1 MKSYIQRI
9 HNKTQFDISSVGGKG
24 ANLIKLSAIEGIHI
38 PEGFCVTTDAY
49 MQTFESCAELNRLL
63 DQLSTMQVHHKDEIT
78 AISAQI
84 RRVIESREIPQDITD
99 AIEAE
104 LQTHGDDLSYAVR
117 SSATAEDLPTAS
129 FAGQHDT
136 YLNIIGKD
144 SILKHMRK
152 CWASLFTDRA
162 VMYRIHNSFDHRKVF
177 LAVVVHRMVI
187 PESSG
192 IMFTADPVTSNRKVV
207 SIDAGY
213 GLGEALVSGLVNS
226 DNYKVQA
233 GEIITKTIGK
243 KKHAIYA
250 LKSGGTGEREIGSDL
265 RDTQALTDAQILE
278 LGQLGRRIE
287 KYFSCPQDIEWCRH
301 ENEFCITQSRPI
313 TTLYP
318 IPERNDGRNRVYM
331 SGGHL
336 QMMTDPI
343 KPLGMYFLKTV
354 LGNNPAV
361 YLELGG
367 RLFLDFSQDLSSLI
381 GRAMASSLLGAMG
394 DDLLTNAIKKI
405 AKQKQYIKTLP
416 RGKDRVFQV
425 SKDDVSFA
433 PLIHAFKIYR
443 KNDPDIIRK
452 LISRETQ
459 SIERLQQEIAKLS
472 GDDLFAY
479 IQDDHH
485 GRRKKLVTPEVAG
498 AIAVPL
504 LAGQWLNKKI
514 EKWLGEKNAADTFI
528 QSVPNSVTVDAGL
541 ALLDV
546 GDVVRKCPAVLA
558 YFEHAKDETFF
569 DDLAKLE
576 GGSAVSKSIQEYLD
590 LFGMRCSGDI
600 DITTA
605 RWSEKPT
612 QLIPMILSNIRN
624 FEPNAR
630 MAKHEQGIK
639 ESEERIQDLANRLE
653 KLRGGKRKAKKV
665 KKIAGIIRNHIGYR
679 EFPKFSYIQ
688 RYFIY
693 KQALLKEAAQLVKK
707 GTLREK
713 EDVYF
718 LYFDELREAV
728 KTGKV
733 DYDSIIKRKAEYQTY
748 EKLTPP
754 RVMTSDGEIITGE
767 YDKKDIP
774 VDALPGVAVSSGI
787 IEGRARIVKKMEDA
801 DLEEGDILVAEY
813 TDPSW
818 TPLFVSIKGLVT
830 EVGGIATHGAIIARE
845 YGLPAVVS
853 VENATRL
860 IKDGQSKWYGGLCRD
875 RYPRD
880 ICIITPM

>member
-1 MKSYIQRI
+1 MQSYIQRI

-24 ANLIKLSAIEGIHI
+24 ANLIELAAIEGIHI

-49 MQTFESCAELNRLL
+49 IKTFERCAELNGLL
-63 DQLSTMQVHHKDEIT
+63 DQLSTMQVHHQDEIS
-78 AISAQI
+78 AINAQI
-84 RRVIESREIPQDITD
+84 RSVIENQEIPQDITD
-99 AIEAE
+99 AIAAE
-104 LQTHGDDLSYAVR
+104 LQTHGEKLSYAVR

-162 VMYRIHNSFDHRKVF
+162 VMYRIHNRFDHRKVF
-177 LAVVVHRMVI
+177 LAVVVQRMVI

-192 IMFTADPVTSNRKVV
+192 IMFTADPVTSNRKIV
-207 SIDAGY
+207 SIDASY

-233 GEIITKTIGK
+233 GEIISKTIGK
-243 KKHAIYA
+243 KNHAIYT
-250 LKSGGTGEREIGSDL
+250 LKNGGTEEREIGSDL
-265 RDTQALTDAQILE
+265 RAMQALTNAQILE
-278 LGQLGRRIE
+278 LAQLGRQIE
-287 KYFSCPQDIEWCRH
+287 NYFSCPQDIEWCRH
-301 ENEFCITQSRPI
+301 ENELYIVQSRPI

-318 IPERNDGRNRVYM
+318 IPERNDGMNHVYM

-361 YLELGG
+361 YFELGG
-367 RLFLDFSQDLSSLI
+367 RLFLDLSQDLTSFM

-394 DDLLTNAIKKI
+394 DDLLTNAVKKL

-443 KNDPDIIRK
+443 KNDPDIVRK
-452 LISRETQ
+452 LIDKETQ
-459 SIERLQQEIAKLS
+459 SIERLQQEIEKLS

-479 IQDDHH
+479 IEDDHH
-485 GRRKKLVTPEVAG
+485 GRRKKITTPEAAG

-528 QSVPNSVTVDAGL
+528 QSVPNSVTADAGL

-546 GDVVRKCPAVLA
+546 GDVVRKYPEVLA

-569 DDLAKLE
+569 DDLAKLA
-576 GGSAVSKSIQEYLD
+576 GGSAVTESIQAYLD
-590 LFGMRCSGDI
+590 HFGMRCSGDI

-639 ESEERIQDLANRLE
+639 ESEERIQDFANRLE
-653 KLRGGKRKAKKV
+653 KLRGGKRKAKQV
-665 KKIAGIIRNHIGYR
+665 KKIAGMIRNHIGYR
-679 EFPKFSYIQ
+679 EYPKFSYIQ

-693 KQALLKEAAQLVKK
+693 KKALLKEAAKLVKK
-707 GTLREK
+707 GILREK
-713 EDVYF
+713 EDSYF
-718 LYFDELREAV
+718 LYFDELRETV
-728 KTGKV
+728 KSGKV
-733 DYDSIIKRKAEYQTY
+733 DYDIIIKRKAEYQTY

-754 RVMTSDGEIITGE
+754 RLVTSDGEIITGE

-774 VDALPGVAVSSGI
+774 IDALPGVAVSSGI
-787 IEGRARIVKKMEDA
+787 IEGRARIVNKMEDA
-801 DLEEGDILVAEY
+801 DLDEGDILVAEY

-860 IKDGQSKWYGGLCRD
+860 IKDGQMIRVNGTTGYVEIYLPGISA
-875 RYPRD
+875 
-880 ICIITPM
+880 

>member
-1 MKSYIQRI
+1 MKSYIQSI

-24 ANLIKLSAIEGIHI
+24 ANLIELAAIEGIHI

-49 MQTFESCAELNRLL
+49 LKTFESCAELNSLL
-63 DQLSTMQVHHKDEIT
+63 DQLSTMQVHHKNEIS

-84 RRVIESREIPQDITD
+84 RCVIENREIPQDITD

-104 LQTHGDDLSYAVR
+104 LQTHGEDLSYAVR

-144 SILKHMRK
+144 SILKHIRK

-177 LAVVVHRMVI
+177 LAVVVQRMVI

-213 GLGEALVSGLVNS
+213 GLGETLVSGLVTS
-226 DNYKVQA
+226 DNYKVRE
-233 GEIITKTIGK
+233 GEIISKTIGTK
-243 KKHAIYA
+243 DRAIYT
-250 LKSGGTGEREIGSDL
+250 LKDGGTEEREIGSDL
-265 RDTQALTDAQILE
+265 RDMQALTDAQILE
-278 LGQLGRRIE
+278 LEQLGRRIE
-287 KYFSCPQDIEWCRH
+287 NCFSCPQDIEWCRH
-301 ENEFCITQSRPI
+301 GKDFCIVQSRPI

-318 IPERNDGRNRVYM
+318 IPERNDGMNRVYM

-343 KPLGMYFLKTV
+343 KPLGMYFFKTAM
-354 LGNNPAV
+354 GNNPEV
-361 YLELGG
+361 CFEPGG
-367 RLFLDFSQDLSSLI
+367 RLFLDISQDLSSVM

-394 DDLLTNAIKKI
+394 DDLLTNAVKKT

-416 RGKDRVFQV
+416 RGKDRVFQM
-425 SKDDVSFA
+425 SREDVSLS
-433 PLIHAFKIYR
+433 PLIHMVKVYR
-443 KNDPDIIRK
+443 KNDPDTIRK
-452 LISRETQ
+452 LIDKETQ
-459 SIERLQQEIAKLS
+459 SIERMEGEIEKLS

-485 GRRKKLVTPEVAG
+485 DRRKKVTTPEAAG

-504 LAGQWLNKKI
+504 LAGQWLNNKI

-528 QSVPNSVTVDAGL
+528 QSVPNSVTADAGL

-546 GDVVRKCPAVLA
+546 GDVVRKYPEVLA
-558 YFEHAKDETFF
+558 YFEQAKDETFF

-576 GGSAVSKSIQEYLD
+576 GGSAVSQSIQGYLD
-590 LFGMRCSGDI
+590 HFGMRCSGDI

-653 KLRGGKRKAKKV
+653 KQRGGKRKAKKV
-665 KKIAGIIRNHIGYR
+665 KKMAGVIRNHIGYR
-679 EFPKFSYIQ
+679 EYPKFSYIQ

-693 KQALLKEAAQLVKK
+693 KQALLKEAAKLVKK
-707 GTLREK
+707 GALREK

-718 LYFDELREAV
+718 LYFDEFREAV

-733 DYDSIIKRKAEYQTY
+733 DYDIIIKRKAEYQTY

-774 VDALPGVAVSSGI
+774 IDALPGVAVSSGI
-787 IEGRARIVKKMEDA
+787 IEGRARIVHKMEDA
-801 DLEEGDILVAEY
+801 DLEEGDILIAEY

-830 EVGGIATHGAIIARE
+830 EVGGVATHGAIIARE

-853 VENATRL
+853 VENAARL
-860 IKDGQSKWYGGLCRD
+860 IKDGQMIRVNGTMGYVEI
-875 RYPRD
+875 D
-880 ICIITPM
+880 IPERSH

>member
-9 HNKTQFDISSVGGKG
+9 HNKTQSDISSVGGKG
-24 ANLIKLSAIEGIHI
+24 ANLIELAAIEGIHI
-38 PEGFCVTTDAY
+38 PEGFIVTTDAY
-49 MQTFESCAELNRLL
+49 IKIFDSCTELNSLL
-63 DQLSTMQVHHKDEIT
+63 DQLSTMQVHHKDEIS
-78 AISAQI
+78 AITAQI
-84 RRVIESREIPQDITD
+84 RSVIENRDIPQDITD

-104 LQTHGDDLSYAVR
+104 LQTHSDEISYAVR

-162 VMYRIHNSFDHRKVF
+162 VMYRIHNNFDHRKVF
-177 LAVVVHRMVI
+177 LAVVVQHMVM

-213 GLGEALVSGLVNS
+213 GLGEAQVSGLVTS
-226 DNYKVQA
+226 DNYRVQ
-233 GEIITKTIGK
+233 ESKIIAKTIGK
-243 KKHAIYA
+243 KNHAIYT
-250 LKSGGTGEREIGSDL
+250 LKNGGIEEREIGSEL
-265 RDTQALTDAQILE
+265 RNQQALTDAQILE
-278 LGQLGRRIE
+278 LEQLGRQIE
-287 KYFSCPQDIEWCRH
+287 GHFSCPQDIEWCLH
-301 ENEFCITQSRPI
+301 EKELYIVQSRPI
-313 TTLYP
+313 TTLFP
-318 IPERNDGRNRVYM
+318 IPDRNDGMNRVYM

-361 YLELGG
+361 YFELGG
-367 RLFLDFSQDLSSLI
+367 RLYLDLSQDLSSSM
-381 GRAMASSLLGAMG
+381 GRAMARSLLGAMG
-394 DDLLTNAIKKI
+394 DDLLTNAVKKL

-433 PLIHAFKIYR
+433 PLIHAFKVYC
-443 KNDPDIIRK
+443 KNDPDIVRK
-452 LISRETQ
+452 LIDKETK
-459 SIERLQQEIAKLS
+459 SIERLQQEIEKLS

-485 GRRKKLVTPEVAG
+485 SRRKKIATPEVAG

-528 QSVPNSVTVDAGL
+528 QSVPNSVTADAGL

-546 GDVVRKCPAVLA
+546 GDVVRKYPEVLA

-576 GGSAVSKSIQEYLD
+576 GGSAVSKSIQAYLD
-590 LFGMRCSGDI
+590 QFGMRCSGDI

-665 KKIAGIIRNHIGYR
+665 KKIAEIIRNHIGYR
-679 EFPKFSYIQ
+679 EYPKFSYIQ

-693 KQALLKEAAQLVKK
+693 KQALLKEAAKLVKK
-707 GTLREK
+707 GILCEK
-713 EDVYF
+713 EDIYF

-728 KTGKV
+728 KSGKV
-733 DYDSIIKRKAEYQTY
+733 DYDIITKRKAEYQTY

-774 VDALPGVAVSSGI
+774 IDALPGVAVSSGI
-787 IEGRARIVKKMEDA
+787 IEGRARIVNKMEDA
-801 DLEEGDILVAEY
+801 DLDEGDILVAEY

-860 IKDGQSKWYGGLCRD
+860 IKDGQMIRVNGTTGYVEI
-875 RYPRD
+875 D
-880 ICIITPM
+880 IPGISA

>member
-24 ANLIKLSAIEGIHI
+24 ANLIELAAIEGIHI

-49 MQTFESCAELNRLL
+49 IKTFGSCAELNRLL

-78 AISAQI
+78 AITAQI
-84 RRVIESREIPQDITD
+84 RRVIENREIPQDITD

-104 LQTHGDDLSYAVR
+104 LQTHGEDLSYAVR

-162 VMYRIHNSFDHRKVF
+162 AMYRIHNSFDHRKVF
-177 LAVVVHRMVI
+177 LAVVVQRMVI

-213 GLGEALVSGLVNS
+213 GLGEALVSGSVTS
-226 DNYKVQA
+226 DNYKVLE
-233 GEIITKTIGK
+233 GDIITKTIGK
-243 KKHAIYA
+243 KNHAIYT
-250 LKSGGTGEREIGSDL
+250 LKNGGTDEREIGSDL
-265 RDTQALTDAQILE
+265 RDTQTLTDAQILE
-278 LGQLGRRIE
+278 LKQLGRRIE
-287 KYFSCPQDIEWCRH
+287 KYFSCPQDIEWCCH
-301 ENEFCITQSRPI
+301 EKEFYIVQSRPI

-318 IPERNDGRNRVYM
+318 IPEQNDGRNRVYM

-361 YLELGG
+361 YCEFGG
-367 RLFLDFSQDLSSLI
+367 RLYLDLSQDLSSVT

-394 DDLLTNAIKKI
+394 DDLLTKAVKKL

-425 SKDDVSFA
+425 SKEDISFA

-452 LISRETQ
+452 LINRETQ

-485 GRRKKLVTPEVAG
+485 GRRKKIATPEVAG

-528 QSVPNSVTVDAGL
+528 QSVPNSVTADAGL

-546 GDVVRKCPAVLA
+546 GDVVRKYPEVLA

-590 LFGMRCSGDI
+590 HFGMRCSGDI

-630 MAKHEQGIK
+630 MEKHEQGIK

-665 KKIAGIIRNHIGYR
+665 KKIAGIMRNHIGYR
-679 EFPKFSYIQ
+679 EYPKFSYIQ

-693 KQALLKEAAQLVKK
+693 KQALLKEAAKLVKK
-707 GTLREK
+707 GMLREK
-713 EDVYF
+713 EDIYF

-733 DYDSIIKRKAEYQTY
+733 DYDLIIKRNAEYQTY

-767 YDKKDIP
+767 YDRKDIP
-774 VDALPGVAVSSGI
+774 IDALPGVAVSSGI
-787 IEGRARIVKKMEDA
+787 IEGRARIVNKMEDA
-801 DLEEGDILVAEY
+801 ALEEGDILVAEY

-845 YGLPAVVS
+845 YGLPAVMS

-860 IKDGQSKWYGGLCRD
+860 IKDGQMIRVNGTAGYVEI
-875 RYPRD
+875 D
-880 ICIITPM
+880 IPGRSH

>member
-9 HNKTQFDISSVGGKG
+9 RNKTQFDISSVGGKG
-24 ANLIKLSAIEGIHI
+24 ANLIELAAIEGIHL

-49 MQTFESCAELNRLL
+49 IKTFESCAELNRLL

-84 RRVIESREIPQDITD
+84 RRVIENRGIPQDITD

-104 LQTHGDDLSYAVR
+104 LQIHGDDLSYAVR

-177 LAVVVHRMVI
+177 LAVVVQFMVI

-213 GLGEALVSGLVNS
+213 GLGEALVSGLVTA
-226 DNYKVQA
+226 DNYKVLE

-243 KKHAIYA
+243 KNHAIYT
-250 LKSGGTGEREIGSDL
+250 LKNGGTEEREIGSDL

-278 LGQLGRRIE
+278 LEHLGRRIE

-301 ENEFCITQSRPI
+301 EKEFYIVQSRPI

-318 IPERNDGRNRVYM
+318 IPERNDGKNRVYM

-361 YLELGG
+361 YYELGG
-367 RLFLDFSQDLSSLI
+367 RLFLDLSQDLSSLM
-381 GRAMASSLLGAMG
+381 GRAMVSSLLGAMG
-394 DDLLTNAIKKI
+394 DDLLTNAVKKI

-443 KNDPDIIRK
+443 KNDPDIIKK
-452 LISRETQ
+452 LINRETQ

-528 QSVPNSVTVDAGL
+528 QSVPNSVTADSGL

-546 GDVVRKCPAVLA
+546 GDVVRKYPEVLA

-576 GGSAVSKSIQEYLD
+576 AGSAVSKSIQEYLD
-590 LFGMRCSGDI
+590 HFGMRCSGDI

-612 QLIPMILSNIRN
+612 RLIPMILSNISN
-624 FEPNAR
+624 YEPNAR
-630 MAKHEQGIK
+630 MAKHKQGIK

-653 KLRGGKRKAKKV
+653 KLRGGKRKAKKL
-665 KKIAGIIRNHIGYR
+665 KKIAGIMRNHIGYR
-679 EFPKFSYIQ
+679 EYPKFSYIQ

-693 KQALLKEAAQLVKK
+693 KQALLKEAAKLVKK
-707 GTLREK
+707 GVIQEK
-713 EDVYF
+713 EDIYY
-718 LYFDELREAV
+718 LYFDEFREAV

-733 DYDSIIKRKAEYQTY
+733 DYEIIIKRKAKFKTY

-774 VDALPGVAVSSGI
+774 IDALPGVAVSSGI
-787 IEGRARIVKKMEDA
+787 IEGRARIVQKMEDA
-801 DLEEGDILVAEY
+801 DLEDGDILVAEY

-860 IKDGQSKWYGGLCRD
+860 IKDGQMIRVNGTTGYVEI
-875 RYPRD
+875 D
-880 ICIITPM
+880 IPGISA